1 MRFLRRSLVGL
12 FLIAVTV
19 GVLAL
24 AGQVGWRAVQAR
36 MSEEPPGR
44 RAEERV
50 FAVNVVTVAPGTLTP
65 VLEVYGEVRS
75 TRTLELRATAGGRVA
90 WLSDAFVE
98 GGTVRAGEP
107 LLRIDPL
114 EAEGALSLA
123 RSDLAEARAEQAD
136 ATAALALARDDL
148 EQAQAQAALREQAL
162 TRQRDARSRGVG
174 TDTLVEEAELAVAA
188 GRQSVLSRRQ
198 AVAQAEGRVALAAT
212 RLDRQ
217 AILVAEAERA
227 LARTEITAEFDGA
240 LSGVTLVEGRMVSVN
255 ERLAELVDPHAL
267 EVAFRLSAGEY
278 ARLLDP
284 AGGLLPAG
292 VAVRLG
298 VEGIDLTATGRIAR
312 QGAAVGT
319 GQTGRQLFAA
329 LDGSGGLRPGDF
341 VSVRIEEPP
350 LEGVAFLPAT
360 AVGADQSVLAVGEG
374 ERLERLPVEVV
385 RRQGDDVIVAAAALA
400 GRDLVAERTPLLG
413 PGIRVRPLRPG
424 AEAATATAQAEVAE
438 MVELTDERRAKLV
451 AFVEGSSFLPDDAKR
466 RVLAQLAEP
475 KVPAT
480 VVARIESRMG
490 G

>member
-1 MRFLRRSLVGL
+1 
-12 FLIAVTV
+12 
-19 GVLAL
+19 
-24 AGQVGWRAVQAR
+24 
-36 MSEEPPGR
+36 
-44 RAEERV
+44 
-50 FAVNVVTVAPGTLTP
+50 
-65 VLEVYGEVRS
+65 
-75 TRTLELRATAGGRVA
+75 
-90 WLSDAFVE
+90 
-98 GGTVRAGEP
+98 
-107 LLRIDPL
+107 
-114 EAEGALSLA
+114 
-123 RSDLAEARAEQAD
+123 
-136 ATAALALARDDL
+136 
-148 EQAQAQAALREQAL
+148 
-162 TRQRDARSRGVG
+162 
-174 TDTLVEEAELAVAA
+174 
-188 GRQSVLSRRQ
+188 
-198 AVAQAEGRVALAAT
+198 
-212 RLDRQ
+212 
-217 AILVAEAERA
+217 
-227 LARTEITAEFDGA
+227 
-240 LSGVTLVEGRMVSVN
+240 
-255 ERLAELVDPHAL
+255 
-267 EVAFRLSAGEY
+267 
-278 ARLLDP
+278 
-284 AGGLLPAG
+284 